1 MFYLTAKGLYPAP
14 FAMPLLS
21 LYSCVGSVIPSVI
34 ILGNR
39 VSLEVLD
46 QEKRGEKTL

>member
-1 MFYLTAKGLYPAP
+1 
-14 FAMPLLS
+14 MPLLS

-39 VSLEVLD
+39 ASLEVLD
-46 QEKRGEKTL
+46 QENRGEKDIMKIMS